1 MVTRKFFLME
11 GYGLKSNRPKWNKL
25 DSAKQLKTVMKKM
38 DEYNRTWDGGRNFAI
53 VKSDDAVRGKMA
65 LRDADSKRRDRS
77 WAKERNDASWRWD
90 LRNKIRHGKK
100 KKNYWGDVVRM
111 QLNGTW

>member
-1 MVTRKFFLME
+1 ME
-11 GYGLKSNRPKWNKL
+11 GYGLKGNRPKWNKL